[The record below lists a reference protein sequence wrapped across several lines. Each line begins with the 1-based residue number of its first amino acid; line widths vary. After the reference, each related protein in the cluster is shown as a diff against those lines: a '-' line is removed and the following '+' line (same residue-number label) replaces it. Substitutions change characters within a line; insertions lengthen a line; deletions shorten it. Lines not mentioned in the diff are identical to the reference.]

1 MATDECRVEHAKPT
15 VARPSGTVLAFDF
28 GEQRTGVAVG
38 DLSLRI
44 AHPLTTVAAAS
55 DRERLRQVT
64 ALVQEWAPV
73 LLIVGLP
80 THADGAAHPL
90 AARCRSF
97 ARRLQARFNI
107 ETRLIDEHLS
117 SDQAS
122 RSLAEAGVRG
132 MDRKAMIDQVAAQQI
147 LETFFSVHGDGIA

>member
-1 MATDECRVEHAKPT
+1 M
-15 VARPSGTVLAFDF
+15 AFDF

-80 THADGAAHPL
+80 THADGGAHAL

-97 ARRLQARFNI
+97 ARRLEARFKI

-117 SDQAS
+117 SDQAG
-122 RSLAEAGVRG
+122 RALAEAGVRA
-132 MDRKAMIDQVAAQQI
+132 MDRKAMIDQVAAQHI
-147 LETFFSVHGDGIA
+147 LETFFSLHGDGIA